1 MEQFGIGVIEGFWG
15 EPWDWQSRRSY
26 ASFLQ
31 HNNYRFYIYA
41 PKADRH
47 LRKDW
52 QQDWLPDD
60 WEELMRLGAIY
71 HQQGLAWGIGFS
83 PFEMHLNYTDAAI
96 ARLEQKIKY
105 FNQLH
110 VDILAILF
118 DDMRGD
124 CQEIC
129 DRQVDISHRI
139 RALSNAKTMI
149 MCPTYYTDDPILD
162 QLFGQRPADYLETL
176 GRKLAPEIQ
185 VFWTGPKVC
194 STAYP
199 EAHLQ
204 AISQQLGRKPFIWDN
219 YPVNDG
225 ARMSRFLHL
234 RAFTNRPSLMSDLV
248 AGHAVNPMNQA
259 YLSQIPLMT
268 LNLSYQQQDRY
279 HPESALMEAVQTLC
293 DRELAGLLLQ
303 DIPLFQDQGLDRISA
318 DCKQAL
324 IQKYQVLRSPYSQ
337 EIVRWLNEE
346 YQFSPEC
353 LTG

>member
-1 MEQFGIGVIEGFWG
+1 
-15 EPWDWQSRRSY
+15 
-26 ASFLQ
+26 
-31 HNNYRFYIYA
+31 
-41 PKADRH
+41 
-47 LRKDW
+47 
-52 QQDWLPDD
+52 
-60 WEELMRLGAIY
+60 
-71 HQQGLAWGIGFS
+71 
-83 PFEMHLNYTDAAI
+83 
-96 ARLEQKIKY
+96 
-105 FNQLH
+105 
-110 VDILAILF
+110 
-118 DDMRGD
+118 
-124 CQEIC
+124 
-129 DRQVDISHRI
+129 
-139 RALSNAKTMI
+139 
-149 MCPTYYTDDPILD
+149 LD

-204 AISQQLGRKPFIWDN
+204 AVSQQLGRKPFIWDN